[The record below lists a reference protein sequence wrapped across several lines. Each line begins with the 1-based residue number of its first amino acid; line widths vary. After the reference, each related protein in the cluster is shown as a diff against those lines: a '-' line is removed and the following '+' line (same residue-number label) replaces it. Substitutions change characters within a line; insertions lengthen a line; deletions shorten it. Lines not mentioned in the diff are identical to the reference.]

1 MRCSTSLSP
10 RSILLKSS
18 IRRISWVAGK
28 GFSMFRPFLSVFRFG
43 VVSLLVLA
51 LSLSVSAQTT
61 SPAIEAA
68 PLASPV
74 PQSALTVPDASKAA
88 PASSLTSLA
97 PPVSE
102 VTLPDSLELV
112 AKPAI
117 VVRGKAQW
125 ETAYG
130 DLRAAFGRGQLAATK
145 AGLVVSGY
153 PITVFVETNDT
164 AFTYDAILPIASS
177 PATPPSDLGADI
189 TLGTTPSGKA
199 IRFAHLASYDE
210 IDGAYE
216 QITAYLDAKDIVVKD
231 AFIEEY
237 LVFGET
243 SASPGTTINIFVQPK
258 K

>member
-1 MRCSTSLSP
+1 MSRLY
-10 RSILLKSS
+10 
-18 IRRISWVAGK
+18 
-28 GFSMFRPFLSVFRFG
+28 LSVARFG
-43 VVSLLVLA
+43 AASLLIMTM
-51 LSLSVSAQTT
+51 SVSVFAQTT
-61 SPAIEAA
+61 APVIETA
-68 PLASPV
+68 PLAAPSTSTAAPKADPV
-74 PQSALTVPDASKAA
+74 PAQQSPPQGAIPAPEASNAMSA
-88 PASSLTSLA
+88 PAPTLTSLA

-102 VTLPDSLELV
+102 VTLPDSLELT

-130 DLRAAFGRGQLAATK
+130 DLRAAFARGQSAAAK

-164 AFTYDAILPIASS
+164 AFTYDAILPIASAPTAS
-177 PATPPSDLGADI
+177 PSDLGADI
-189 TLGTTPSGKA
+189 KLGATPSGKA